1 MASPADTLWFDREWR
16 WSTGFYYKVSALDIH
31 GNESGHALLGPDGVT
46 GAKTSKTP
54 EAAYLRQNYPNPF
67 NPTTRIAFGLA
78 AQGRVSLRVYD
89 AAGRLVRVLFEGS
102 RPAGNYTELWDG
114 RDSRG
119 GAVASGIYFY
129 RLQAGEFTETR
140 KMVLTR

>member
-1 MASPADTLWFDREWR
+1 
-16 WSTGFYYKVSALDIH
+16 
-31 GNESGHALLGPDGVT
+31 
-46 GAKTSKTP
+46 
-54 EAAYLRQNYPNPF
+54 
-67 NPTTRIAFGLA
+67 
-78 AQGRVSLRVYD
+78 
-89 AAGRLVRVLFEGS
+89 VLFEGS

-129 RLQAGEFTETR
+129 RLQAGAFTETR